1 MDSSLSEVYKILQRV
16 NKRTIEAR
24 EEILDR
30 QI

>member
-1 MDSSLSEVYKILQRV
+1 MSEIYKMLQSV